1 MCLAVPGRVLSISDD
16 EPLFRTARVDFGGV
30 VKVISLA
37 CTPDAGVDDYVLVHA
52 GMAIAVVDQTAAAET
67 LNLLR
72 TVDS

>member
-52 GMAIAVVDQTAAAET
+52 GMAIAVVDQIAAAET